1 MGRNTWKR
9 WIFHPIV
16 AEMGKGNKHNVGKS
30 GHTLGSCM
38 DCCRAEKTNSI
49 SLRNQY
55 FLHYWYL
62 SQITPLQCA
71 GFVWRYTE
79 ELGYCVQWCKIHEG
93 RERERGKKQLH
104 FVAQWHSHSHEGL
117 VYVPDVVHMFYSK
130 TAQFSPGNRV
140 WHCHL
145 QKGRTSHKVPEL
157 HCVLFGNP
165 LSFLP

>member
-1 MGRNTWKR
+1 MSVWSTHINHIYRHWCLWKCQEKKSKYWIWMKMGRNTWKG
-9 WIFHPIV
+9 WIFHLIV
-16 AEMGKGNKHNVGKS
+16 AEMWKGNKHNVGKS

-38 DCCRAEKTNSI
+38 DYCRAEKNNSI

-62 SQITPLQCA
+62 SQIMPLQCA
-71 GFVWRYTE
+71 GFVWRDTE
-79 ELGYCVQWCKIHEG
+79 ELGYYVQWCKIHEG

-130 TAQFSPGNRV
+130 TV
-140 WHCHL
+140 
-145 QKGRTSHKVPEL
+145 
-157 HCVLFGNP
+157 
-165 LSFLP
+165 